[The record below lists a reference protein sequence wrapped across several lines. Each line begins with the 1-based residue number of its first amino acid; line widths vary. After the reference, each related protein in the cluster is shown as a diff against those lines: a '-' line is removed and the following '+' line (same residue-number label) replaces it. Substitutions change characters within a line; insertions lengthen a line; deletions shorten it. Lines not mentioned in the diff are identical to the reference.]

1 MTLTEF
7 RAANQGRKISVDIE
21 QRWQDRVVRL
31 GMHGAEG
38 AERYLEAYGRGIA
51 SPKVILLA
59 SRAEMAND
67 NEMAMPSGGRRMS
80 WPRARWHRQR
90 ECRCLCL
97 CLCQSPLI
105 RPLPPCR
112 VRRPCRPV
120 STDAGRCCPI
130 TCSRAG

>member
-21 QRWQDRVVRL
+21 QRWQERVVRL
-31 GMHGAEG
+31 GMRGAEG

-67 NEMAMPSGGRRMS
+67 NEMAMAF
-80 WPRARWHRQR
+80 WRQR
-90 ECRCLCL
+90 GCRCQCLCLCL

-105 RPLPPCR
+105 RLLPPCR
-112 VRRPCRPV
+112 VRRPYRPV
-120 STDAGRCCPI
+120 SKHAGRCCPI